1 MILSN
6 ATTRQARS
14 AKRAVLVFLLLC
26 LPVSLTAGI
35 GGGGGDENS
44 APRLTVS
51 GGPEQAHVTSRAIA
65 RVAGEST
72 PSRLRA
78 YRAAVER
85 MDRLTRL
92 HARAGRGL
100 ARLESMSD
108 PERRSAYP
116 GGGYD
121 AALAAARATHA
132 DLARQLEQAE
142 TTRRASLHGLTGGR
156 LLPPGDLAA
165 LHRMLGL

>member
-35 GGGGGDENS
+35 GGGGDENS

-92 HARAGRGL
+92 HARAGRSL
-100 ARLESMSD
+100 ARLDSMSD

>member
-35 GGGGGDENS
+35 GGDENS

-65 RVAGEST
+65 RVAGDST

-92 HARAGRGL
+92 HARAGRSL
-100 ARLESMSD
+100 ARLDSMSD
-108 PERRSAYP
+108 PERRSAFP

-156 LLPPGDLAA
+156 PLPPGDLAA